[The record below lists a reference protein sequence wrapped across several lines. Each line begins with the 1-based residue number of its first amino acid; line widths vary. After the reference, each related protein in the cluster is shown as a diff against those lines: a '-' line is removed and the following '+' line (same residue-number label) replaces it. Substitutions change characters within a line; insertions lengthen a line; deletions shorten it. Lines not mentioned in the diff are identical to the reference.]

1 MKSIM
6 QEASSVVKAIQKAWL
21 DAGKPKEFSV
31 KVFEEPIKNFLG
43 MTTQSAKIGLF
54 FEEKTGKRREKQRPR
69 IEARPQKTFETKQPI
84 QEKKVTHQQE
94 LAIKEQKQK
103 EEQPAKVMWTDDM
116 IQKAREWL
124 SQVMQTMSKSNVSF
138 TTQANNYYLRF
149 TFDGPMAETP
159 EKERQLF
166 RSFSF
171 LMLQALKQQLKRPLR
186 GFKVVLTRES

>member
-1 MKSIM
+1 MKSII
-6 QEASSVVKAIQKAWL
+6 QEAASVVKALEKAWL

-31 KVFEEPIKNFLG
+31 KIFEEPEKNFFG
-43 MTTQSAKIGLF
+43 MTVKSAKIGIF
-54 FEEKTGKRREKQRPR
+54 FKELVKKRERPR
-69 IEARPQKTFETKQPI
+69 PRTETRPPRTFETKKPF
-84 QEKKVTHQQE
+84 EKKITPQPV
-94 LAIKEQKQK
+94 KK
-103 EEQPAKVMWTDDM
+103 EERAPCQIMWTDDM
-116 IQKAREWL
+116 IKQASAWLSTVQQMMQKA
-124 SQVMQTMSKSNVSF
+124 NVSF

-171 LMLQALKQQLKRPLR
+171 LMLQALKHQLKRPLR